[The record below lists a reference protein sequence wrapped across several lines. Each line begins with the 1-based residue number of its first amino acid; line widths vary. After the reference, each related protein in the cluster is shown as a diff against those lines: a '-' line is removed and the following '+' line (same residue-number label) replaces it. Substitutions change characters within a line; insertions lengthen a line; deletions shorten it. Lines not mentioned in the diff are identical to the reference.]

1 MPDNWSFV
9 FAAYGLAA
17 LVLGGY
23 WRRLLRREREL
34 AALQRRGAARAGPR
48 PAAASPGSPTPPAM
62 TRPS

>member
-23 WRRLLRREREL
+23 WRRLARREREL
-34 AALQRRGAARAGPR
+34 ATRERRRGAARAEPR
-48 PAAASPGSPTPPAM
+48 PAAANPGPPAP
-62 TRPS
+62 RR